1 MSSTRLMTTKQV
13 ADLLQVPV
21 ATLYRWRYYSDGP
34 SSFRVGRHLRY
45 RQAEVEAWIAQQEA
59 KHPTKHLHTE
69 KPHENHNP
77 NRVNGLTQPQ
87 WGSAPGGTGKGWS
100 MG

>member
-1 MSSTRLMTTKQV
+1 MTTKQV

>member
-1 MSSTRLMTTKQV
+1 MGMGTSRLMTTKQV

-34 SSFRVGRHLRY
+34 SAFRVGRHLRY
-45 RQAEVEAWIAQQEA
+45 RESEVEAWITQQEA
-59 KHPTKHLHTE
+59 KQPTKQLHPE

-77 NRVNGLTQPQ
+77 NRVTGLTQQ
-87 WGSAPGGTGKGWS
+87 RWGSAPGRTGKGW
-100 MG
+100 